1 MFSTLVKTSDM
12 LFMVNVGQYMWIYT
26 IEQKLYI
33 IHKPTM
39 LTILCFSLEN
49 DKLSLIEMLHVPEWQ
64 VVIMLWRNSQLWFVD
79 DNIRDGLRVLDVIKL
94 DKHDPVIHMCAVNM
108 LGRTEVWATQGDR
121 KIAIFESSSNHFQNK
136 VALHCIV
143 DNKSLFSYL
152 IVCLSFTS
160 TVSGNHLVHVWV
172 SFNQRPHLVCWDAK
186 RRIQVNC
193 IKVKEGKPVQLCSIL
208 FICMG
213 IVYDRP

>member
-1 MFSTLVKTSDM
+1 MFSTLVKTADVV
-12 LFMVNVGQYMWIYT
+12 FMVNVGQYMWIYT
-26 IEQKLYI
+26 AEQELHI

-39 LTILCFSLEN
+39 QTISCFSLEN

-79 DNIRDGLRVLDVIKL
+79 DNVRDGLRVLDVTKP
-94 DKHDPVIHMCAVNM
+94 DKHDSIIHMCAVNL

-121 KIAIFESSSNHFQNK
+121 KIVIFKSSSNHFQNK
-136 VALHCIV
+136 VALHCTV
-143 DNKSLFSYL
+143 ENKSLFGYL

-160 TVSGNHLVHVWV
+160 TVSGDHLVHVWI

-193 IKVKEGKPVQLCSIL
+193 IKVTEGKPVQLCSKL
-208 FICMG
+208 FSCI
-213 IVYDRP
+213 IDSEL